1 MKKFIIF
8 IAIAFFS
15 ETMIAQAHPAAA
27 HAAVEPPQAVTT
39 AFAARFPNVQVRKWA
54 EKQQTYFAT
63 FRWKGKKTSAYYAP
77 DGSWKATE
85 VLMHW
90 SWNLPETVRQAWRHS
105 DFSAWYLM
113 DISKIETPDGMLYA
127 LHVNNSPLLDS
138 DHAQIDHDEYEIF
151 FNEKGELVR
160 KDQK

>member
-1 MKKFIIF
+1 MKKLIAL
-8 IAIAFFS
+8 IAIALFS
-15 ETMIAQAHPAAA
+15 ETMIAQAATDSN
-27 HAAVEPPQAVTT
+27 AVPPQAVAT
-39 AFAARFPNVQVRKWA
+39 AFAARFPDVQVQKWS
-54 EKQQTYFAT
+54 EKQQTYYAT

-90 SWNLPETVRQAWRHS
+90 SRNLPETVKQAWRHS
-105 DFSAWYLM
+105 DFAAWYLM
-113 DISKIETPDGMLYA
+113 DISKIETPDGLLYA

-160 KDQK
+160 KDNKD